1 MSSEGAAR
9 GLQVKIHLDD
19 GTPEGFQSIQVPGWD
34 FSSSICSRGRYF
46 SAQTLD
52 FFSRPGVYILQGE
65 TTPPSAQ
72 PRIYVG
78 EADLLRTRVPTQ
90 LRKYEFAQ
98 RVLTFSNP
106 ILPLTQTH
114 VKYLESRLIRLGL
127 DAKRC
132 QLENKVVPR
141 LPQVSTPDR
150 DDAETFLDRIL
161 TVLPVVGVRAF
172 EVTSQAPSS
181 KTQATEPR
189 WPALYYVERGS
200 RAEGRV
206 TDDGFLML
214 KGAQGR
220 SAHLPAAPEWIRN
233 MRDRLLR
240 EGILEKRGADLVLA
254 QDYLFGSP
262 STAAAIL
269 VGGTVPGP
277 LKWKA
282 KNGRSLKQLETEA
295 ARVRKN

>member
-1 MSSEGAAR
+1 MR

-19 GTPEGFQSIQVPGWD
+19 GTPDGFQRVQVPTWD

-46 SAQTLD
+46 LAQTLVD
-52 FFSRPGVYILQGE
+52 FQRPGIYILQGE

-78 EADLLRTRVPTQ
+78 EADFLQTRVPTQ
-90 LRKYEFAQ
+90 LKKYEFAQ

-106 ILPLTQTH
+106 ISPLTQTH
-114 VKYLESRLIRLGL
+114 VKYLESKLIRRGR

-161 TVLPVVGVRAF
+161 TVLPVVGIRAF
-172 EVTSQAPSS
+172 ELTSQTSTPAN
-181 KTQATEPR
+181 TETDR
-189 WPALYYVERGS
+189 RSPALYYAERGS

-220 SAHLPAAPEWIRN
+220 AAYLPAAPEWIRN
-233 MRDRLLR
+233 MRDRLLQD
-240 EGILEKRGADLVLA
+240 GILERRGSDLILG
-254 QDYLFGSP
+254 QDYVFGSP

-277 LKWKA
+277 LRWKS
-282 KNGRSLKQLETEA
+282 KEGRSLKQLESEA
-295 ARVRKN
+295 AGPS